1 MPDRFED
8 DNTRVTALSLAVSLS
23 IAETPTDSVQY
34 ASTTN
39 RTILRASKFE
49 DYLRNGKL

>member
-1 MPDRFED
+1 MQNRFDD
-8 DNTRVTALSLAVSLS
+8 DNTRVTALSLAVSLT
-23 IAETPTDSVQY
+23 IAEEADQAATPS
-34 ASTTN
+34 STTN